1 MNFECAQRM
10 KEEKG
15 EGDGTSFGDGKF

>member
-10 KEEKG
+10 KEERG